1 MNFKFAKTLLM
12 GSVISMGAF
21 GLVACGDDSSS
32 GPSNQDNPGEI
43 VVPTQKDAN
52 IIFTNMS
59 KVDAG
64 SMVKFLG
71 SVALDLYDTTTQQN
85 LDNVKFT
92 EITFQVGRVEAGSL
106 KPSTANVAITIP
118 PSFETSNVTRMNLNE
133 MGVSVSLTD
142 PNFTECGDFNLVV
155 TVKAND
161 GTKDFVSSDQIAFS
175 RPDSYCKTVDPTPT
189 EPVVKAEVE
198 MVPYTATVST
208 NLAPGLNFATGV
220 ASADL
225 TSDLIVSK
233 AAGGEI
239 TISSGNGTLFSPI
252 LANSF
257 YEVGIWPEEVEQRT
271 AYMSD
276 FLYKAIEGTTLE
288 NIISNSSQIYVA
300 KTAAFDATTGAGF
313 YAFGVD
319 SYQEGNNKD
328 YTLVLKVYKAK

>member
-52 IIFTNMS
+52 IIFSNMT

-92 EITFQVGRVEAGSL
+92 EITFQVGRVEAGTL
-106 KPSTANVAITIP
+106 KPSTANVTVTIP
-118 PSFETSNVTRMNLNE
+118 PAFEASNVTRMNLNE

-155 TVKAND
+155 SVKASD
-161 GTKDFVSSDQIAFS
+161 GAKEFVSSDQVAFS

-189 EPVVKAEVE
+189 DPVVKTEIE
-198 MVPYTATVST
+198 LVPFTVAMST
-208 NLAPGLNFATGV
+208 NLAPAFNFSATE
-220 ASADL
+220 ATSDM
-225 TSDLIVSK
+225 TSDLIISK
-233 AAGGEI
+233 ANGDV

-252 LANSF
+252 LANSD
-257 YEVGIWPEEVEQRT
+257 YEAPEFWPEIIEGRPAVVT
-271 AYMSD
+271 D
-276 FLYKAIEGTTLE
+276 FPFKSIEGTELKD
-288 NIISNSSQIYVA
+288 IISNSSQIYVA
-300 KTAAFDATTGAGF
+300 KTAAYNEATGAGF
-313 YAFGVD
+313 YVFGIQE
-319 SYQEGNNKD
+319 YKEGNNKD
-328 YTLVLKVYKAK
+328 FNITLKVYKVK